1 MVIFCAILPVPPQAD
16 PAPRPDGEDVAKG
29 VLEPREGVDGR
40 APRISSGLEGL
51 RYTIPRAR
59 PPGLI
64 LPDLQVLS
72 TGPRGSPPRV
82 SATSLFFALG
92 IFVRGGNRPTRSR
105 PLVSLAG
112 ERRPSRGGISAR

>member
-92 IFVRGGNRPTRSR
+92 IFVRGGYQPNC
-105 PLVSLAG
+105 PLAAG
-112 ERRPSRGGISAR
+112 ERRSGGTSLR

>member
-51 RYTIPRAR
+51 RYIPRAR

-64 LPDLQVLS
+64 LP
-72 TGPRGSPPRV
+72 
-82 SATSLFFALG
+82 
-92 IFVRGGNRPTRSR
+92 GGYRARAEF
-105 PLVSLAG
+105 L
-112 ERRPSRGGISAR
+112 GGICRPKYLLT